1 MSSSNVNGEKDVSD
15 ALVGPDNMDASIH
28 TSTREIVQSESVK
41 DTTPREYDASTSDVP
56 DGGLVAWLQV
66 AGSFSLFFNS
76 WGIVNTF
83 GAFQTYYEV
92 GLLSNISPSAISW
105 IGSLQGFLLLLFGV
119 LTGPVF
125 DMGYLHTL
133 LAIGTFLIVFGLMM
147 TSLSTQY
154 YQVLLAQGVCMG
166 LGSGCIFV
174 PSVAIVATY
183 FNRKR
188 SYAIGI
194 AASGSSIGAVV
205 YTAVFHQLQPRIGF
219 GWATRVM
226 GFLALGTLS
235 ICFAIMRIRVQPRQ
249 RRQLLELSAFKEPPY
264 ALFTAGLFLAF
275 AGLYIPFFYISSY
288 AGGKTGANSELAFYF
303 VSILNASSVIGRL
316 IPNFYA
322 DKIGPLNMLLPCIV
336 ICSILAFFWIP
347 IHNVGGLAA
356 FAVLYGFFSGS
367 IVSLPP
373 SIIPTLSPD
382 LNRVGTRMG
391 MVFAFAGLGL
401 LIGTPIAGALL
412 NVHDHYYVKA
422 QIFCGAVVSGSVVL
436 MTLARTHKVGTALRV
451 KA

>member
-15 ALVGPDNMDASIH
+15 ALVGPENTEASI
-28 TSTREIVQSESVK
+28 TPMRDIVQSESVK
-41 DTTPREYDASTSDVP
+41 DTTPRERNASTSDVP

-76 WGIVNTF
+76 WQVPSSNPLLMLIPQFYRGIVNTF

-194 AASGSSIGAVV
+194 AASGSSIGEVV
-205 YTAVFHQLQPRIGF
+205 
-219 GWATRVM
+219 
-226 GFLALGTLS
+226 
-235 ICFAIMRIRVQPRQ
+235 
-249 RRQLLELSAFKEPPY
+249 
-264 ALFTAGLFLAF
+264 
-275 AGLYIPFFYISSY
+275 
-288 AGGKTGANSELAFYF
+288 
-303 VSILNASSVIGRL
+303 
-316 IPNFYA
+316 
-322 DKIGPLNMLLPCIV
+322 
-336 ICSILAFFWIP
+336 
-347 IHNVGGLAA
+347 
-356 FAVLYGFFSGS
+356 
-367 IVSLPP
+367 
-373 SIIPTLSPD
+373 
-382 LNRVGTRMG
+382 
-391 MVFAFAGLGL
+391 GL
-401 LIGTPIAGALL
+401 LRCKH
-412 NVHDHYYVKA
+412 V
-422 QIFCGAVVSGSVVL
+422 
-436 MTLARTHKVGTALRV
+436 
-451 KA
+451 